1 VDQNSRYRICD
12 TDLLDTL
19 DNWNS
24 LMNFHVRLI
33 ACGGTA
39 LTLLNIKE
47 STKELVLK
55 KYNGEPLNKTEQEYF
70 SRKVKKKLEAMTNKE
85 VRKVTAAALNRK

>member
-1 VDQNSRYRICD
+1 MPLPGPYRLTGSKLMQTIH
-12 TDLLDTL
+12 
-19 DNWNS
+19 NWDS

-47 STKELVLK
+47 TTKDIDFVVPVVTEYEKLMKFLRQSMVLK
-55 KYNGEPLNKTEQEYF
+55 Q
-70 SRKVKKKLEAMTNKE
+70 
-85 VRKVTAAALNRK
+85 